1 MTLIAGSVQSVTAD
15 HESDQEI
22 YKDKYNV
29 NLVSIKDSKY
39 EIYHILEVR
48 NEQGQLVSVSQTNH
62 GKYIPHKITDYA
74 FNEKL
79 GKKEIATIDD
89 IKYEKVQYTYTPSLE
104 YRWLGLYPIFSE
116 IDLNIKAEADAL
128 DDMMNEQK
136 DYALWNIHYCAEF
149 GGDHGY
155 QCIPMFQALVP
166 NMTLESTDTVTHQWT
181 ILRQL
186 D

>member
-89 IKYEKVQYTYTPSLE
+89 IKYEKVQYTNTFDMKQLENPIDSSAGFFGSLDISFCGE
-104 YRWLGLYPIFSE
+104 ISGHGFRCVPIFHIRTTVGIISE
-116 IDLNIKAEADAL
+116 
-128 DDMMNEQK
+128 
-136 DYALWNIHYCAEF
+136 
-149 GGDHGY
+149 
-155 QCIPMFQALVP
+155 
-166 NMTLESTDTVTHQWT
+166 TDVVTNHWT
-181 ILRQL
+181 ILRVMN
-186 D
+186 